1 MTSASSISPV
11 VVITGASS
19 GIGRATALAFA
30 EQGARLVL
38 AARREPELEAVARSC
53 RELGAQAVVAPA
65 DVSSAE
71 DVQRLASQA
80 AQAFGHID
88 VWINNAGVLH
98 FGRVDE
104 TPTEVLDRVLSV
116 NLSGAL
122 YGSRAALAHFR
133 RRGRGTLINTGSV
146 LGLVG
151 QPFAAAYIASKF
163 GVRGLSEA
171 LRQEVHDQPDIHVC
185 TVMPAAID
193 TAAYQR
199 AANYMGREMLPIRLL
214 YPPEAVARVCVK
226 LWKRPRREAFAGPAF
241 GLVTATGKALAP
253 ALSEWVTEVAAR
265 TMEVGSAPRDA
276 SEGNLWRPSSDGL
289 DENGG
294 WRRRFARRTPPL
306 TLLGLGLGLGVAG
319 AFALSRTLG
328 NRNAAVTPAA

>member
-1 MTSASSISPV
+1 MTDAPSISPI

-30 EQGARLVL
+30 DQGARLVL
-38 AARREPELEAVARSC
+38 AARREAELEEAAEACRQRGVQAVA
-53 RELGAQAVVAPA
+53 VPV
-65 DVSSAE
+65 DVSSPE
-71 DVQRLASQA
+71 GVQMLASRA
-80 AQAFGHID
+80 LQAFGDFD

-104 TPTEVLDRVLSV
+104 TPIEVLDRVLSV

-122 YGSRAALAHFR
+122 YGARAALAHFR
-133 RRGRGTLINTGSV
+133 KRGRGTLINTGSV

-226 LWKRPRREAFAGPAF
+226 LWRRPRREAFAGPAF
-241 GLVTATGKALAP
+241 GLLTATGKALAP
-253 ALSEWVTEVAAR
+253 ALSEWITDAAAR
-265 TMEVGSAPRDA
+265 KMEIGASPREA
-276 SEGNLWRPSSDGL
+276 SEGNLWRPGSDGL
-289 DENGG
+289 DANGG
-294 WRRRFARRTPPL
+294 WRRRFARRARPATL
-306 TLLGLGLGLGVAG
+306 TLLGFGALT
-319 AFALSRTLG
+319 AFALGWSLSNKG
-328 NRNAAVTPAA
+328 VMGKSAA